1 MIGTISIECNAKNPN
16 MPLHPLRA
24 YINSPSSLRITN
36 VPRKIGKWNINKVTI
51 VAIYPD
57 STSQTAECVLT
68 GGVWVGTI
76 EGSTTAGTLTQ
87 GYTILADGVDE
98 NGNDVTGYVLGKGD
112 VEIMQSSSTPE
123 PEPSTT
129 FVRLQDDGTGAK
141 DGVMYPTENGYMIQQ
156 NGEPHLLGTPFDQ
169 ITAYVDT
176 QVSSKAEISDVEDLS
191 NSLSN
196 YYTKS
201 ETSSNVELNT
211 KFDMKADLSTLTTK
225 ADVSALNTK
234 RGIYDLE
241 LYADSVLDA
250 PYYAVNVKY
259 ADVQETAM
267 DVLLK
272 KMSGSTSLW
281 VWQSGDGKSIS
292 LQKAGASTWMFTYQN
307 LEDLSQNPQ
316 SSIFSNFSIDYPTQ
330 TLVLADSYFRFE
342 IKSYAGMIASQDYVN
357 VGLTNK
363 VDLSATVDKAL
374 ISQKLVNNLSDEHST
389 RVVVDEYNNVI
400 VQKYIQSGWYSK
412 VFVDGVET
420 QDYWN
425 AVTRIYDYPT
435 DARVVDVLVQD
446 KQRTNNPI
454 VVYTHGTKSETEY
467 TISADYYGTTLSIK
481 SISSD
486 VPMWT
491 NIARLVPDNGP
502 FCGLRSSILYND
514 NGFVTSAQ
522 IHPGYGGNAAQAD
535 MAIKTRQLA
544 GTNGLLVD
552 PNNTLWIPNGVP
564 TLAHYSYYPWYLS
577 QYYATAFDPAIEM
590 NFNDWGTI
598 QWKVGRRLQSIYIG
612 PAWGSTTVGNER
624 YFLLAETNDEGETYT
639 PTGTLKYLSAGVAPT
654 NKTVTFSANNLS
666 VETIEGESG
675 QIACARVSSGKMT
688 ELYPLAFE
696 SEVSAKADL
705 SAIPTKTSELS
716 NDSGFIEQN
725 GTAVINSLTCD
736 QLVANQAHIIGYATV
751 SDLSTKRDLNDMTVK
766 GIPPNAQQS
775 RFNITDGTITNNAYW
790 YDEGRWESGQ
800 TFAVY
805 TTLTADV
812 YELKKYDN
820 NEWVSVGTFSLDSN
834 YEATITNDGT
844 TYSIIGYAGDLVV
857 NTELSSYA
865 TKSWVMEQLA
875 ALSVMLQGGN

>member
-24 YINSPSSLRITN
+24 YVNSPSSLRITN

-112 VEIMQSSSTPE
+112 VEIMKADGVPE
-123 PEPSTT
+123 PEPATI
-129 FVRLQDDGTGAK
+129 FVKLQDDGTGAE
-141 DGVMYPTENGYMIQQ
+141 DGDIYPTENGYMIQQ
-156 NGEPHLLGTPFDQ
+156 NGEAHQLGTPFEQ
-169 ITAYVDT
+169 ITAYVDS

-211 KFDMKADLSTLTTK
+211 KFDAKADLSALTTK

-241 LYADSVLDA
+241 LYADSVLNA

-259 ADVQETAM
+259 ADIQETAM

-357 VGLTNK
+357 
-363 VDLSATVDKAL
+363 
-374 ISQKLVNNLSDEHST
+374 
-389 RVVVDEYNNVI
+389 
-400 VQKYIQSGWYSK
+400 
-412 VFVDGVET
+412 T
-420 QDYWN
+420 Q
-425 AVTRIYDYPT
+425 
-435 DARVVDVLVQD
+435 
-446 KQRTNNPI
+446 
-454 VVYTHGTKSETEY
+454 
-467 TISADYYGTTLSIK
+467 
-481 SISSD
+481 
-486 VPMWT
+486 
-491 NIARLVPDNGP
+491 
-502 FCGLRSSILYND
+502 
-514 NGFVTSAQ
+514 
-522 IHPGYGGNAAQAD
+522 
-535 MAIKTRQLA
+535 
-544 GTNGLLVD
+544 
-552 PNNTLWIPNGVP
+552 
-564 TLAHYSYYPWYLS
+564 
-577 QYYATAFDPAIEM
+577 
-590 NFNDWGTI
+590 
-598 QWKVGRRLQSIYIG
+598 
-612 PAWGSTTVGNER
+612 
-624 YFLLAETNDEGETYT
+624 
-639 PTGTLKYLSAGVAPT
+639 
-654 NKTVTFSANNLS
+654 
-666 VETIEGESG
+666 
-675 QIACARVSSGKMT
+675 VSS
-688 ELYPLAFE
+688 
-696 SEVSAKADL
+696 KADL
-705 SAIPTKTSELS
+705 SS
-716 NDSGFIEQN
+716 
-725 GTAVINSLTCD
+725 
-736 QLVANQAHIIGYATV
+736 TV
-751 SDLSTKRDLNDMTVK
+751 EITNALDTKRDLNDMTVK

-790 YDEGRWESGQ
+790 YSEGRWESGQ

-805 TTLTADV
+805 ATLTADV
-812 YELKKYDN
+812 YELKKYDTS
-820 NEWVSVGTFSLDSN
+820 EWVSVGTFSLDSN
-834 YEATITNDGT
+834 YEATITNDET

-865 TKSWVMEQLA
+865 TKLWVMEQLA
-875 ALSVMLQGGN
+875 ALSVTLQGGN

>member
-1 MIGTISIECNAKNPN
+1 MIKTIDVECNAANPN
-16 MPLHPLRA
+16 LPLKPMFA
-24 YINSPSSLRITN
+24 FVNSPSSIRVRN
-36 VPRKIGKWNINKVTI
+36 VPKRIGDWCIRKVYFTA
-51 VAIYPD
+51 VYPD
-57 STSQTAECVLT
+57 STVKTAECVLT

-129 FVRLQDDGTGAK
+129 FVRLQDDGTGAR
-141 DGVMYPTENGYMIQQ
+141 DGVMYPTENGYVIQQ
-156 NGEPHLLGTPFDQ
+156 NGEAHQLGTPFEQ
-169 ITAYVDT
+169 ITAYVDS

-211 KFDMKADLSTLTTK
+211 KFDTKADLSALTTK

-357 VGLTNK
+357 TQVSGIDEISAALSSKQDKLTDSESYIIQQALHDNK
-363 VDLSATVDKAL
+363 TTLVFETTSVTNQKFIEQYDLSGELTHDMIMPLLQSYYNHYLTKIYIGNGISCIGSGAL
-374 ISQKLVNNLSDEHST
+374 SGYRDDSTSEVLDVFIPKSVKEIKDHAFYDSQRFGNFYVEDGLLSVGEQAFYNCYKFRSANFPNT
-389 RVVVDEYNNVI
+389 VVDIASNAFGGTYNELSTVYNNKGVI
-400 VQKYIQSGWYSK
+400 DAGIIFRDTTTYPNNYPFGMEVSSYINFAHAASK
-412 VFVDGVET
+412 EWVLDEKFRFKEGSIKRT
-420 QDYWN
+420 
-425 AVTRIYDYPT
+425 
-435 DARVVDVLVQD
+435 ARPPYTYNCGLANNTTTVL
-446 KQRTNNPI
+446 
-454 VVYTHGTKSETEY
+454 E
-467 TISADYYGTTLSIK
+467 ISASSTTAFR
-481 SISSD
+481 
-486 VPMWT
+486 V
-491 NIARLVPDNGP
+491 VPDNYGA
-502 FCGLRSSILYND
+502 SYN
-514 NGFVTSAQ
+514 NGS
-522 IHPGYGGNAAQAD
+522 
-535 MAIKTRQLA
+535 
-544 GTNGLLVD
+544 
-552 PNNTLWIPNGVP
+552 P
-564 TLAHYSYYPWYLS
+564 T
-577 QYYATAFDPAIEM
+577 
-590 NFNDWGTI
+590 G
-598 QWKVGRRLQSIYIG
+598 GRREMYFVLILGEGVTRPMTWHSPTVVDKFQG
-612 PAWGSTTVGNER
+612 GS
-624 YFLLAETNDEGETYT
+624 AD
-639 PTGTLKYLSAGVAPT
+639 AIAP
-654 NKTVTFSANNLS
+654 
-666 VETIEGESG
+666 ESG
-675 QIACARVSSGKMT
+675 KTNI
-688 ELYPLAFE
+688 YHIFE
-696 SEVSAKADL
+696 YQEGHFAVEKLGWNEEQLSTKADL

-716 NDSGFIEQN
+716 NDSGF
-725 GTAVINSLTCD
+725 LTSAD
-736 QLVANQAHIIGYATV
+736 II
-751 SDLSTKRDLNDMTVK
+751 TKRDLNDMTVK

-775 RFNITDGTITNNAYW
+775 RFNITDGTITNNAYY

-812 YELKKYDN
+812 YELKKHDTS
-820 NEWVSVGTFSLDSN
+820 EWVSVGTFSLDSN
-834 YEATITNDGT
+834 YEATITNDGI